1 MTTGRKPPGFLTEDL
16 QPTVKGPAKYTSRT
30 DKAVEHIALSD
41 ETGAVIGYIYAND
54 DDDAAGWVPKAGATP
69 DQQNLAPPWI
79 AMLRDA
85 KQRGIKPSAALDE
98 LLVAQPANKTRAVAG
113 SRQTSPSLDVLK
125 MHAGH

>member
-1 MTTGRKPPGFLTEDL
+1 MTTGKPPGFLTEDL

-30 DKAVEHIALSD
+30 DKPVVHIALSD

-54 DDDAAGWVPKAGATP
+54 DDDAAGWVPQAKATP
-69 DQQNLAPPWI
+69 AQQNLAPPWL

-98 LLVAQPANKTRAVAG
+98 MLTAEPANKTRAVAG
-113 SRQTSPSLDVLK
+113 SKQNSPSLDALK